1 MVISLLE
8 SARRVILSAHAG
20 AVFVWNSQNEVLIP
34 RAVSGYA
41 DNTSM
46 SLINYRLGEALPGI
60 VFLQKTSRRVDEI
73 NFPRDYNLSAEN
85 LALYRQATGGRFP
98 VFSLLIPILSG
109 DQGLGL
115 LLLDN
120 FNTTSPFPPQDEV
133 FLFSL
138 AQQTA
143 RSLYNVRLL
152 NANTERA
159 RH

>member
-73 NFPRDYNLSAEN
+73 NFPRDYNLIAEN
-85 LALYRQATGGRFP
+85 LALYRQSTSGRVP
-98 VFSLLIPILSG
+98 VSSFIMPLLAG
-109 DQGLGL
+109 DQGPGL
-115 LLLDN
+115 L
-120 FNTTSPFPPQDEV
+120 V
-133 FLFSL
+133 L
-138 AQQTA
+138 A
-143 RSLYNVRLL
+143 
-152 NANTERA
+152 
-159 RH
+159 